1 MLVGMLTAIDVRSK
15 IPEVRGLPGI
25 GCVPWMLRDGPGF
38 LLREARTHGP
48 LFRVKLGPGGL
59 LVVAH
64 PRDLRVILHD
74 QAKDFVRGNTVDLVR
89 PLLGNGLP
97 LSDGDFWLKQRRTMQ
112 PAFNRGHIAL
122 LAEKMAAV
130 CERRLADI
138 PVGSTTDV
146 HRFFTH
152 LARDVIVETM
162 FSDSVASETDRL
174 DEAFS
179 AVSEFAGSRAF
190 SPVKVPLE
198 WPLPSNT
205 RFREAISTIDRV
217 VASIVKRRRDGECKG
232 DLLDALLDAVD
243 PETGE
248 AMAPEHLRDELV
260 TIFFA
265 GHETTA
271 NMLTWAWVELSSHP
285 EWSHRMRDEILAL
298 APDRALDANDLPNLP
313 ITNAVLREALRLHPP
328 AWIFARQRLEPCTIR
343 GFDVRAREVLL
354 LSPYVTHRLEEFWP
368 DPDTFDPQRF
378 LDGNPM
384 TLGGGREMH
393 YLPFG
398 AGPHVCI
405 GNFFAITEGVI
416 AMGALAR
423 HARLAIIEPS
433 RVRSVIAATLTA
445 GNTAARVERW

>member
-1 MLVGMLTAIDVRSK
+1 MLTAVDVRSK
-15 IPEVRGLPGI
+15 VPEVRGVPGL

-38 LLREARTHGP
+38 LLREARAHGP
-48 LFRVKLGPGGL
+48 LFRAKMGPGSL

-64 PRDLRVILHD
+64 PRDLRVVLHE

-112 PAFNRGHIAL
+112 PAFNRGHVAL
-122 LAEKMAAV
+122 LADKMAAV
-130 CERRLADI
+130 CERRLADVPLGATI
-138 PVGSTTDV
+138 DV

-162 FSDSVASETDRL
+162 FSDSVANESQRL
-174 DEAFS
+174 DEAFVEVS
-179 AVSEFAGSRAF
+179 AFAGSRAF
-190 SPVKVPLE
+190 LPVKIPIE

-205 RFREAISTIDRV
+205 RFRNAVATIDTV
-217 VASIVKRRRDGECKG
+217 VSSIVKRRRDGERKG
-232 DLLDALLDAVD
+232 DLLDALLDARD
-243 PETGE
+243 PETGD

-285 EWSHRMRDEILAL
+285 EWARRMRDELVAL
-298 APDRALDANDLPNLP
+298 APDRPIVAEDVAKLPV
-313 ITNAVLREALRLHPP
+313 TNAVLREALRLHPP
-328 AWIFARQRLEPCTIR
+328 AWIFARQRLEPFALR
-343 GFDVRAREVLL
+343 DYDVRAKEVLL
-354 LSPYVTHRLEEFWP
+354 LCPYVTHRLEEYWP
-368 DPDTFDPQRF
+368 NPDVFDPQRF
-378 LDGNPM
+378 LEANPF
-384 TLGGGREMH
+384 TLGGGREIH

-398 AGPHVCI
+398 SGPHVCI

-423 HARLAIIEPS
+423 HGRLQIAEPS
-433 RVRSVIAATLTA
+433 RVRSVVASTLTA
-445 GNTAARVERW
+445 ANTRARVEAW